1 MAFRHGRMAEIT
13 VNTKALSL
21 FCDTADLDINVDTS
35 DVTTFTKTWKVAI
48 PGLIGASLALS
59 GNYDPTATTGPQAV
73 LFPLLGA
80 AAFAVVVEPGGNLT
94 GQVRRSFNALLT
106 SYKESSTVGDKVTF
120 SATLLVTDAITPAI
134 IA

>member
-1 MAFRHGRMAEIT
+1 MAFRHGRFAEIT

-21 FCDTADLDINVDTS
+21 FCDSADLNMDVDTA
-35 DVTTFTKTWKVAI
+35 DVTTFTKSWKVAI
-48 PGLIGASLALS
+48 PGLIGANLQLA

-106 SYKESSTVGDKVTF
+106 SYKESDKVGDKVTF
-120 SATLLVTDAITPAI
+120 SATLLVTDAITAVI
-134 IA
+134 I